1 MGTGV
6 TMAAQG
12 GGGRRFLDWALA
24 RRLDEALARGDRPD
38 SSVLL
43 AFHAQVLQSLPMR
56 HKLARDLSSI
66 VHASRGT
73 RTSREERSG
82 IPWAVV
88 SAAFDD
94 LDDLALRLRAP
105 EATAPRG
112 VALTRLLL
120 TDRSGPLRSGSDPAA
135 LSAAAGVALAA
146 LTPLVRLDAPAPIA
160 PPARPR

>member
-1 MGTGV
+1 
-6 TMAAQG
+6 MAAQG

-73 RTSREERSG
+73 RTAREERSG

-88 SAAFDD
+88 SAAFDE

-120 TDRSGPLRSGSDPAA
+120 TDRYGPLRSGGDPAA

-146 LTPLVRLDAPAPIA
+146 LAPPVRLDAPAPIA